1 MSEPWRVNFT
11 AYDPG
16 PSGHHAFIDL
26 YYEELRIG
34 AALPEPDPVPA
45 VMRRLRE
52 LTAVVDRFVF
62 DGVPFGFPLFYRAPR
77 PALMPAPV
85 RPALKPPSP

>member
-16 PSGHHAFIDL
+16 PLDHHAFIDL
-26 YYEELRIG
+26 SRELRIVP
-34 AALPEPDPVPA
+34 ALPEPDPVP
-45 VMRRLRE
+45 VLVRGLQE
-52 LTAVVDRFVF
+52 LSALVDRFVF